1 MNLFSGVVPVVL
13 KKSLNGTLLRHKA
26 IAHNI
31 ANVNTPKFKRVDV
44 EFKSQLKA
52 AISRSSEKSV
62 HAPKTHLGHM
72 PIDPPKLG
80 GVVPRTYQQGDTSLR
95 IDQNNVN
102 IDVEMGTLAV
112 NTMEYNV
119 LVRMIT
125 DYYQKLGM
133 VIRTR

>member
-1 MNLFSGVVPVVL
+1 MNLFSGVVPVAL
-13 KKSLNGTLLRHKA
+13 KQSLNGTLLRHKA

-52 AISRSSEKSV
+52 AISRSSENSV

>member
-1 MNLFSGVVPVVL
+1 MDLFSGVVPVAL
-13 KKSLNGTLLRHKA
+13 KHSLNGTLLRHKA

-44 EFKSQLKA
+44 DFKSQLKA
-52 AISRSSEKSV
+52 AISQSTENSV
-62 HAPKTHLGHM
+62 HTPKTRLGHI
-72 PIDPPKLG
+72 PIDPPRLG
-80 GVVPRTYQQGDTSLR
+80 GITPRIYQQSDTSLR
-95 IDQNNVN
+95 IDQNNVD

-125 DYYQKLGM
+125 DYYQKITM

>member
-1 MNLFSGVVPVVL
+1 MNLFSGVVPVAL
-13 KKSLNGTLLRHKA
+13 KQSLDSTLLRHKA

-44 EFKSQLKA
+44 EFKPQLKA
-52 AISRSSEKSV
+52 AISQSSENSV
-62 HAPKTHLGHM
+62 HTPKARLGHI

-80 GVVPRTYQQGDTSLR
+80 HVTPRTYQQSDMSLR
-95 IDQNNVN
+95 IDQNNVD

-119 LVRMIT
+119 LIRMIT
-125 DYYQKLGM
+125 DYYQKLAM

>member
-1 MNLFSGVVPVVL
+1 MNLFSGVVPVAL
-13 KKSLNGTLLRHKA
+13 KHSLNGTLLRHKA
-26 IAHNI
+26 ISHNI

-52 AISRSSEKSV
+52 AIRQSSKTSV
-62 HAPKTHLGHM
+62 HTPKTHLGHI
-72 PIDPPKLG
+72 PIDPSKLARLT
-80 GVVPRTYQQGDTSLR
+80 PRTYQQGDTSLR
-95 IDQNNVN
+95 IDQNNVD

-119 LVRMIT
+119 LVRLIT
-125 DYYQKLGM
+125 DYYQKLAM

>member
-44 EFKSQLKA
+44 EFKSQLQA
-52 AISRSSEKSV
+52 AISRPSENSV

-95 IDQNNVN
+95 IDQNNVD

-119 LVRMIT
+119 LIRMIT

>member
-1 MNLFSGVVPVVL
+1 MDLFSGVVPVAL
-13 KKSLNGTLLRHKA
+13 KHSLNGTLLRHKA

-44 EFKSQLKA
+44 EFKSQLQA
-52 AISRSSEKSV
+52 AISRPSETSV

-95 IDQNNVN
+95 IDQNNVD

-119 LVRMIT
+119 LVRMVT

>member
-1 MNLFSGVVPVVL
+1 MGFFSGVVPVAL
-13 KKSLNGTLLRHKA
+13 KHSLNGTLLRHKA

-52 AISRSSEKSV
+52 AISQSTENSV
-62 HAPKTHLGHM
+62 HTPKTRLGHI
-72 PIDPPKLG
+72 PIDPPRLG
-80 GVVPRTYQQGDTSLR
+80 GITPRTYQQSDTSLR
-95 IDQNNVN
+95 IDQNNVD

-119 LVRMIT
+119 LIRMIT
-125 DYYQKLGM
+125 DYYQKITM
-133 VIRTR
+133 VIRSR

>member
-52 AISRSSEKSV
+52 AISRSSENSV
-62 HAPKTHLGHM
+62 HAPKTH
-72 PIDPPKLG
+72 PPKLG
-80 GVVPRTYQQGDTSLR
+80 GVVPHTYQQGDTSLR
-95 IDQNNVN
+95 IDQNNVD

-112 NTMEYNV
+112 NTMQYNV